1 MVLGIWLKDEDEDR
15 GYLGKEKERRKIRRI
30 VWVRKGLG
38 GDVTGAGTGELVGVD
53 EESSVWIT
61 GVQGEH
67 PVVDILLGTL

>member
-1 MVLGIWLKDEDEDR
+1 M
-15 GYLGKEKERRKIRRI
+15 
-30 VWVRKGLG
+30 RKGLG

-53 EESSVWIT
+53 EESSVGIT